1 MKATQSSKTSS
12 NMLAIDL
19 GAESG
24 RAMLGQF
31 DGQRLH
37 ISEIHRFPN
46 APVKLPNGIY
56 WDVLYIY
63 REMISALA
71 AAGAGTEGLVDSLGI
86 DAWAVD
92 FGLLDRRGTLIE
104 NPHHY
109 RDARTE
115 GMLDRAF
122 ERVSRADLYRAT
134 GIQAMPINTLCQLLA
149 MEDSPT
155 LSIAYSMLL
164 IPDLFRYW
172 LTGEQTAEYTVATT
186 TQLYNHAASDWTWDV
201 IDRLGIP
208 ARIFPPLVP
217 ATETAGLISADI
229 ARDAGFQHR
238 PAMIAVASHDTASAV
253 VAVPAREEHFAFISS
268 GTWSLVG
275 VEMSDPVL
283 TTAAMEA
290 NFTNEGG
297 AFGKIRFLKN
307 VMGLWLLQE
316 CRRSWKRE
324 GHDASNE
331 GLVTAASSAR
341 PFSVLIDPDHPSFM
355 APGDMPARIGAY
367 CQMTGQAPPEGIAET
382 TRCILESL
390 ALKYRWVIE
399 RIEQLTNRSLHA
411 IHVVGG
417 GSRNTALCQF
427 TSDATRRPVIAG
439 PAEATALGNIL
450 VQAVA
455 RGHLSSLGEI
465 REVVRNSADLVM
477 YEPCP
482 EAESWDEA
490 YDRLLTLMETAPERQ
505 A

>member
-1 MKATQSSKTSS
+1 MTTQFATTSS

-24 RAMLGQF
+24 RAMLGRF

-46 APVKLPNGIY
+46 ESVRLPNGIY
-56 WDVLYIY
+56 WDALCIY
-63 REMISALA
+63 REIVFALA
-71 AAGAGTEGLVDSLGI
+71 AAGATTEGLVDSLGI

-92 FGLLDRRGTLIE
+92 FGLLDRTGALIE
-104 NPHHY
+104 NPRHY
-109 RDARTE
+109 RDIRTE
-115 GMLDRAF
+115 GMLDRAS
-122 ERVSRADLYRAT
+122 ERVSRAELYRAT
-134 GIQAMPINTLCQLLA
+134 GIQEMPINTLCQLLA
-149 MEDSPT
+149 MEGTPT
-155 LSIAYSMLL
+155 LSIAHTMLL

-186 TQLYNHAASDWTWDV
+186 TQLYDHAASTWAWDV

-208 ARIFPPLVP
+208 AHMFPPLVP
-217 ATETAGLISADI
+217 AAETAGLISTDI
-229 ARDAGFQHR
+229 ARDAGFQNP
-238 PAMIAVASHDTASAV
+238 PAMVAVASHDTASAV
-253 VAVPAREEHFAFISS
+253 VAVPARGEHFAFISS

-275 VEMSDPVL
+275 VELSDPVL
-283 TTAAMEA
+283 TEAAMRA

-316 CRRSWKRE
+316 CRRSWVRE
-324 GHDASNE
+324 GHDASYE
-331 GLVTAASSAR
+331 TLVTAAHSAR
-341 PFSVLIDPDHPSFM
+341 PFSVLIDPDHRSFM
-355 APGDMPARIGAY
+355 APGDMPARIAAY
-367 CQMTGQAPPEGIAET
+367 CQMTGQTPPDGIAET

-399 RIEQLTNRSLHA
+399 RIEQLTSRSLHA

-417 GSRNTALCQF
+417 GSRNTLLCQF
-427 TSDATRRPVIAG
+427 TTNATRRPVIAG

-455 RGHLSSLGEI
+455 RGHLSSLDEI
-465 REVVRNSADLVM
+465 REVVRNSTDLIV

-482 EAESWDEA
+482 EAANWDEA
-490 YDRLLTLMETAPERQ
+490 YHRLLTLMEAAP
-505 A
+505 